1 MRNTQRVDSLLVI
14 TSDIARINQIVAQSH
29 DWELK
34 ELDDFLEEYVEG
46 DKLKKTNPKP
56 VFVSTKENFSLF
68 TVETKKIHGKS
79 AYLLTLVSGF
89 SPMNWDTVFFA
100 AAERQVVLS

>member
-46 DKLKKTNPKP
+46 DKLKKTNPK
-56 VFVSTKENFSLF
+56 
-68 TVETKKIHGKS
+68 
-79 AYLLTLVSGF
+79 LL
-89 SPMNWDTVFFA
+89 
-100 AAERQVVLS
+100 

>member
-34 ELDDFLEEYVEG
+34 EQELDDFLEVCRG
-46 DKLKKTNPKP
+46 DKLKKTNL
-56 VFVSTKENFSLF
+56 NLSLF
-68 TVETKKIHGKS
+68 QLKKI
-79 AYLLTLVSGF
+79 LVFYGR
-89 SPMNWDTVFFA
+89 D
-100 AAERQVVLS
+100 

>member
-68 TVETKKIHGKS
+68 TVETKKFMGK
-79 AYLLTLVSGF
+79 ALIF
-89 SPMNWDTVFFA
+89 
-100 AAERQVVLS
+100 

>member
-56 VFVSTKENFSLF
+56 VFQL
-68 TVETKKIHGKS
+68 KKILVFLRSRLKKFMGK
-79 AYLLTLVSGF
+79 ALIF
-89 SPMNWDTVFFA
+89 
-100 AAERQVVLS
+100 